1 MAERELFQIGE
12 VARLEEACHAELDC
26 IRLEQ
31 QPALRIVCR
40 QETVEF
46 HSYLWL
52 ERSIRQLEQDQKV
65 PLSYIGKVGVGI
77 PVHNGGHVLGECV
90 DNASSDG
97 MKLK

>member
-12 VARLEEACHAELDC
+12 VTRMYHLSVGTLRHYERIDLLAPERTD
-26 IRLEQ
+26 
-31 QPALRIVCR
+31 PATDYRYYSV
-40 QETVEF
+40 
-46 HSYLWL
+46 
-52 ERSIRQLEQDQKV
+52 RQLEQDQKV

-90 DNASSDG
+90 GNASSDG